1 MFWLII
7 DPGWVL
13 YAHAVDAVIA
23 VPRTGSI
30 TRVLYPGWAQLFP
43 CSLVFSAEN
52 YLRAFSIWAEFAKGV
67 LGVPTFPVGP
77 MDCALYLQFL
87 LQ

>member
-1 MFWLII
+1 MFWLVI

-13 YAHAVDAVIA
+13 NAHAVDAAIA

-43 CSLVFSAEN
+43 
-52 YLRAFSIWAEFAKGV
+52 
-67 LGVPTFPVGP
+67 
-77 MDCALYLQFL
+77 
-87 LQ
+87 

>member
-1 MFWLII
+1 MPMPWTLSLLKLT
-7 DPGWVL
+7 VL
-13 YAHAVDAVIA
+13 ASRAS
-23 VPRTGSI
+23 GS
-30 TRVLYPGWAQLFP
+30 
-43 CSLVFSAEN
+43 SEN

>member
-1 MFWLII
+1 MFWLVI

-13 YAHAVDAVIA
+13 YAYAVDAVIA

-43 CSLVFSAEN
+43 FFCVIPWTGIELFC
-52 YLRAFSIWAEFAKGV
+52 YP
-67 LGVPTFPVGP
+67 LGVPYMG
-77 MDCALYLQFL
+77 
-87 LQ
+87 